1 MQTLAQKH
9 MAQYPARPTATPE
22 ILLQAGKEIEEQL
35 DEWGKKDPGVAQA
48 LTRICGGKH
57 MNGYELA
64 KQLEASHTLSHIDT
78 ETVEVLDNFSHEVDT
93 LVTALEKEWERSNQV
108 QPPHPI
114 GTLLIE
120 GTITGISEHNPAA
133 YLVDEGKGHS
143 YRLAVK
149 YENAITATEHAQ
161 RLTKANVIALAC

>member
-35 DEWGKKDPGVAQA
+35 AEWGKKDPGVAQA
-48 LTRICGGKH
+48 LARIHDGQH

-64 KQLEASHTLSHIDT
+64 KQLEESHTLCHIDT

-93 LVTALEKEWERSNQV
+93 LVTAQEKEWERCNQV

-114 GTLLIE
+114 GTLLTE
-120 GTITGISEHNPAA
+120 GTITGVSELHTAA
-133 YLVDEGKGHS
+133 YLVDEGKGLS
-143 YRLAVK
+143 QRLVVK

-161 RLTKANVIALAC
+161 RITKANVIALAC